1 MMTIPRRPRGS
12 WVGPATVCWSIAG
25 IALLLAA
32 PPARAASSIF
42 TGVVRVASGQGY
54 NCRAFNTSPTK
65 TLENVRL
72 IKRKS
77 NGTVDTTTTC
87 PTLGPQAV
95 CGLTGF
101 NIAGASDLMTCEA
114 TSDKGAR
121 FLRATLSNET
131 TGTSSDAR

>member
-1 MMTIPRRPRGS
+1 MMTIARRPRGS
-12 WVGPATVCWSIAG
+12 GVGRPTVCGSIAG

-32 PPARAASSIF
+32 PQALAGSSIF

-54 NCRAFNTSPTK
+54 NCRAFNTSTTK

-77 NGTVDTTTTC
+77 NGSVDTTTTC
-87 PTLGPQAV
+87 PTLGPLAV

-101 NIAGASDLMTCEA
+101 NIAGVTDVLTCEA

-121 FLRATLSNET
+121 LLRATLSNET
-131 TGTSSDAR
+131 TGASSDAR